1 MNASALPRRVILAA
15 FAALS
20 SGAMAD
26 APVQPGGWEMK
37 AVITARENPSS
48 PPKTLTE
55 STARVCLTKDFLA
68 KDPYLTPGID
78 QDKMEKKGAKCSI
91 SDPRRA
97 ANSASNWAS
106 SGDST
111 ACVLSGSRADATIVN
126 GVLRIEKRSYVSGTL
141 AGVTCEPETA
151 EAMLATLPC
160 VELEVTTGTKVD

>member
-55 STARVCLTKDFLA
+55 STTRVCLTKDFLA

-97 ANSASNWAS
+97 ANSASWKMNCVMADGNS
-106 SGDST
+106 VDMQISNTVAPRKMKSEVQQTVHKGGQDLEMKIIINST
-111 ACVLSGSRADATIVN
+111 HIGECTKDMM
-126 GVLRIEKRSYVSGTL
+126 TL
-141 AGVTCEPETA
+141 
-151 EAMLATLPC
+151 
-160 VELEVTTGTKVD
+160 

>member
-55 STARVCLTKDFLA
+55 STTRVCLTKDFLA

-97 ANSASNWAS
+97 ASSASWKMN
-106 SGDST
+106 
-111 ACVLSGSRADATIVN
+111 CVMADGN
-126 GVLRIEKRSYVSGTL
+126 S
-141 AGVTCEPETA
+141 
-151 EAMLATLPC
+151 
-160 VELEVTTGTKVD
+160 VDMHISNTVAPRKIIKDFHSPQLLFFNYRHRCHQCADKQKNHCHYTRNKIIYSF

>member
-26 APVQPGGWEMK
+26 APVQPDGWEMK

-55 STARVCLTKDFLA
+55 STTRVCLTKDFLA

-97 ANSASNWAS
+97 ANSASWKMNCVMADGNS
-106 SGDST
+106 VDMQISNTVAPRKMKSEVQQTVRKGGQDLEMKIIINST
-111 ACVLSGSRADATIVN
+111 HIGECTKDMM
-126 GVLRIEKRSYVSGTL
+126 TL
-141 AGVTCEPETA
+141 
-151 EAMLATLPC
+151 
-160 VELEVTTGTKVD
+160 

>member
-55 STARVCLTKDFLA
+55 STTRVCLTKDFLA

-97 ANSASNWAS
+97 ANSASWKMNCVMADGNS
-106 SGDST
+106 MDMQISNTVAPRKMKSEVQQTVHKGGQDLEMKIIINST
-111 ACVLSGSRADATIVN
+111 HIGECTKDMM
-126 GVLRIEKRSYVSGTL
+126 TL
-141 AGVTCEPETA
+141 
-151 EAMLATLPC
+151 
-160 VELEVTTGTKVD
+160 